1 MRFPSKS
8 RRRWKGDGGGVF
20 LIRRTGACALFYV
33 QFFFCF
39 CFFFPPSR
47 IYARRWR
54 GHNSLPGRRLGSAEG
69 QMLPT
74 RRQLLSASLRSLPR
88 TYVGCQGAAAVTGCS
103 SSRGELMRADGA
115 GCDRLIGRELRG
127 PRPLRLEDV
136 FFRSHVFQGT
146 DRIRFSCS
154 YFCGQGL

>member
-1 MRFPSKS
+1 MCFVLCLCCF
-8 RRRWKGDGGGVF
+8 VF
-20 LIRRTGACALFYV
+20 V
-33 QFFFCF
+33 S
-39 CFFFPPSR
+39 PPTPR

-54 GHNSLPGRRLGSAEG
+54 GHISLPGRRLGSAEG

-136 FFRSHVFQGT
+136 FFSLARIPGDRSNPFELLLFLWTGGSDVTTEARKQKINKCLQNT
-146 DRIRFSCS
+146 QFS
-154 YFCGQGL
+154 